1 MAEHL
6 RARLQPLQQQRLMKA
21 AQRIQAV
28 AYLLGRD
35 KCAFALLALHHA
47 VVAEFV
53 HGQANRDAAP
63 PEPFAQLR
71 LGR

>member
-1 MAEHL
+1 
-6 RARLQPLQQQRLMKA
+6 MKT

-28 AYLLGRD
+28 AYLFGGD
-35 KCAFALLALHHA
+35 EGAFALLAFHHA
-47 VVAEFV
+47 VVAELA
-53 HGQANRDAAP
+53 HRQANRDAAH